1 MALFKRVRDERVDHL
16 STETNK
22 LIIRLDKLLT
32 KLPTD
37 PVKRK
42 GTLARQ
48 SRALPG
54 DLFPSVAQLTE
65 R

>member
-16 STETNK
+16 SRETNK

-32 KLPTD
+32 KLPSD

-42 GTLARQ
+42 GAFDDETSLPANNLLRYPQ
-48 SRALPG
+48 SC
-54 DLFPSVAQLTE
+54 
-65 R
+65 